1 MVDKGFLIC
10 PKCKKKML
18 RRRPNGLF
26 SFAFGQWAGKDIVI
40 VDGKEVSLGPTVQ
53 IEVFGSLKMR
63 CIRKSCREKH
73 PDFWITFDFFPSN
86 EERIKI
92 ESQSAKAE
100 VQPAI

>member
-1 MVDKGFLIC
+1 MADRGFLVC
-10 PKCKKKML
+10 PKCKKKIL

-26 SFAFGQWAGKDIVI
+26 SFAFGQWAGKDTII
-40 VDGKEVSLGPTVQ
+40 VDGKEIALGPTVQ

-73 PDFWITFDFFPSN
+73 PDFWIVFNFFP
-86 EERIKI
+86 EEDL
-92 ESQSAKAE
+92 ETEGQSARAE

>member
-1 MVDKGFLIC
+1 MADRGFLIC
-10 PKCKKKML
+10 PICKKKIL

-26 SFAFGQWAGKDIVI
+26 SFAFGQWAGKDAVI

-73 PDFWITFDFFPSN
+73 PNFWIIFNFFPSG
-86 EERIKI
+86 EESTKI
-92 ESQSAKAE
+92 EHQSAKAE